1 MNKVNVLFFATFRTR
16 AGRSSLEVELNNGA
30 TVGELKDLLVGEI
43 PALEASLHHTLVS
56 INREF
61 AFDEEIIPEGAEI
74 ALFPPVSGG

>member
-1 MNKVNVLFFATFRTR
+1 MHKVKVLFFATFRTR
-16 AGRSSLEVELNNGA
+16 AGRSSLEVELNDGT
-30 TVGELKDLLVGEI
+30 TVGELKDLLVTQI

-61 AFDEEIIPEGAEI
+61 AFDEEIIPEGAEV

>member
-1 MNKVNVLFFATFRTR
+1 MNKVRILFFATLRTR
-16 AGRSSLEVELNNGA
+16 AERRSMDLELADET
-30 TVGELKDLLVGEI
+30 TVDRLKNILVTQI
-43 PALEASLHHTLVS
+43 PALEASLPSTLVS